1 MMPSA
6 LSPRST
12 TSTSSSSSIH
22 SLNLPP
28 LYRDFLSPLLE
39 EKILCFE
46 HCSSQ
51 SFALRLPEKCSM
63 CRTKLT
69 ECSMSIPPFEVP
81 SPFSRARDYPCSVVL
96 KPTQGDFLR
105 DYRNGTNLHI
115 ALTNSRGSVIEYDEE
130 GIHQDRTK
138 TWNRCIVLDICD
150 SSLGL
155 TSDPDWGEYWDMIL
169 YGFLSRSS
177 LWTEETYDELNHNCF
192 EFVLAFLRALKQNP
206 FSALSHNKVTF
217 CERFILPK
225 TTLAAKY
232 IALYRK
238 IIQSGGLFNIQAPSS
253 KGVKAEAGSQ
263 SRPESYSKP
272 ILSSPDHTF

>member
-69 ECSMSIPPFEVP
+69 D
-81 SPFSRARDYPCSVVL
+81 PFSRARDYPCSVVL

-115 ALTNSRGSVIEYDEE
+115 ALTNR
-130 GIHQDRTK
+130 
-138 TWNRCIVLDICD
+138 
-150 SSLGL
+150 
-155 TSDPDWGEYWDMIL
+155 
-169 YGFLSRSS
+169 
-177 LWTEETYDELNHNCF
+177 
-192 EFVLAFLRALKQNP
+192 
-206 FSALSHNKVTF
+206 
-217 CERFILPK
+217 
-225 TTLAAKY
+225 
-232 IALYRK
+232 
-238 IIQSGGLFNIQAPSS
+238 
-253 KGVKAEAGSQ
+253 
-263 SRPESYSKP
+263 
-272 ILSSPDHTF
+272 